1 MFQEDSQDVE
11 PLVNLAVR
19 INQVAVV
26 HGEDVIDANVDI
38 DPREAILVL
47 EQGHLDCWNVA
58 QSTLLGDLL
67 DDLPAVFDQ
76 LMLIV
81 CHPTMENNDD
91 IYVAAARRP

>member
-38 DPREAILVL
+38 DPREAVLVL
-47 EQGHLDCWNVA
+47 E
-58 QSTLLGDLL
+58 
-67 DDLPAVFDQ
+67 
-76 LMLIV
+76 
-81 CHPTMENNDD
+81 
-91 IYVAAARRP
+91 